1 MPVKIRLARHGKKG
15 KPFYH
20 VVIANSRSPR
30 DGRYIERIGTYN
42 PNTNP
47 ATVNL
52 NFERALKWL
61 RDGAQPSDTCRKLLA
76 DNGVLIK
83 NHLLKGVDK
92 GAFTAEA
99 AEEKFQKWVAEKEAK
114 KQSQI
119 DKLNMLTDKEA
130 KKKFEAEIKANEEKA
145 KAVLAK
151 QQAQRKA
158 EQAAAAEETVVEA
171 DTETT
176 NE

>member
-30 DGRYIERIGTYN
+30 DGRYIERIGSYN

-47 ATVNL
+47 ATVIL
-52 NFERALKWL
+52 NFDRALKWL
-61 RDGAQPSDTCRKLLA
+61 RDGAQPTDTCRKLLS
-76 DNGVLIK
+76 DKGVLVK

-99 AEEKFQKWVAEKEAK
+99 AEEKFQKWVKEKETK
-114 KQSQI
+114 VQSEL
-119 DKLNMLTDKEA
+119 DKLNSLTDKEA
-130 KKKFEAEIKANEEKA
+130 KKQFEAEAKANEEKA
-145 KAVLAK
+145 KAVAQKLAAK
-151 QQAQRKA
+151 RKA
-158 EQAAAAEETVVEA
+158 ETAAKAEESTPEGDA
-171 DTETT
+171 ETT